1 MVKWS
6 SRKLGDFLWLLN
18 AVLVVVLLNLWASYS
33 FFRIDLTEEKRFSIK
48 PQTRQILTDLEEEVY
63 VEVYLEGDL
72 NPAFKRFRKN
82 IEETLEEFRI
92 YSNDKIR
99 YTFSDPSVAQ
109 GQKARSEFMADLAAR
124 GIQPTNVIDKRDG
137 QRVEKIIF
145 PGAIVSYGGYETGVM
160 LLKGNKTASSEEV
173 INQSVEGIEFELAN
187 AIVKLTR
194 TGRKQIGFTTG
205 HGELDSIALAAFH
218 QELMEFYDVVP
229 APLTSADALEPLD
242 LLVLAKPTQPFSTL
256 EKYHLDQYIMRGGK
270 VLFMLDRMEASMD
283 SASHETALSIPYEI
297 NLDDQLFKYGVRVN
311 ADLIQDERGAMYPVI
326 TGQIGGKPQMQ
337 MIDWPFFPLI
347 NHYPDH
353 PITRNL
359 DAVLM
364 RFVNSIDTVK
374 AVGIKKT
381 GLLFTSSRSRT
392 LGSPVN
398 ISVNELR
405 RNSGNI
411 DYSSAHIPVAYLLEG
426 KFTSLYKNRFL
437 PEGVTE
443 TRAKEESEPT
453 RILVISDGDIAR
465 NEINIRTRQPQ
476 PLGFDPFT
484 NYTFA
489 NRDFLMNAVNFLI
502 DENGL
507 IQART
512 KEVMIRP
519 LDKTRVT
526 AEKTKWQII
535 NMVLPVVALIAYGIT
550 RAWLRRRKFA
560 QFGYAG
566 KEE

>member
-1 MVKWS
+1 
-6 SRKLGDFLWLLN
+6 
-18 AVLVVVLLNLWASYS
+18 
-33 FFRIDLTEEKRFSIK
+33 
-48 PQTRQILTDLEEEVY
+48 
-63 VEVYLEGDL
+63 
-72 NPAFKRFRKN
+72 
-82 IEETLEEFRI
+82 
-92 YSNDKIR
+92 
-99 YTFSDPSVAQ
+99 
-109 GQKARSEFMADLAAR
+109 
-124 GIQPTNVIDKRDG
+124 
-137 QRVEKIIF
+137 
-145 PGAIVSYGGYETGVM
+145 
-160 LLKGNKTASSEEV
+160 
-173 INQSVEGIEFELAN
+173 
-187 AIVKLTR
+187 
-194 TGRKQIGFTTG
+194 
-205 HGELDSIALAAFH
+205 
-218 QELMEFYDVVP
+218 
-229 APLTSADALEPLD
+229 
-242 LLVLAKPTQPFSTL
+242 
-256 EKYHLDQYIMRGGK
+256 
-270 VLFMLDRMEASMD
+270 
-283 SASHETALSIPYEI
+283 
-297 NLDDQLFKYGVRVN
+297 
-311 ADLIQDERGAMYPVI
+311 MYPVI